1 MDFRLIALDMDGTLL
16 DAGGR
21 VPESFWDVLAEARSR
36 GIAVA
41 PASGRQL
48 ATLRSMF
55 SGERDPGTF
64 IAENGTCVFHGG
76 RIVSTTTLDTPTV
89 HSVITATVEAGLD
102 LVVCTPDVAY
112 HSPDVSDGTM
122 AELRK
127 YYVSRERVSDLR
139 EVAEADVIK
148 LAVFTSANAEE
159 VAYPPLREAAP
170 DANVVVSGAHWV
182 DIMAA
187 SAGKGRAMAALA
199 EEMGVDKH
207 EILAFGDYLNDYELL
222 QAAGTAYAMENAHPD
237 IKAIAHHIAPP
248 NTEAGVVTVL
258 RRMLGM

>member
-1 MDFRLIALDMDGTLL
+1 MEFRLIALDMDGTLL
-16 DAGGR
+16 DAAGR
-21 VPESFWDVLAEARSR
+21 VPDSFWEVLAEARSR

-55 SGERDPGTF
+55 TGDRDPGTF

-76 RIVSTTTLDTPTV
+76 KVVSTTLLGESTV
-89 HSVITATVEAGLD
+89 RSVIAAADAAGLD

-112 HSPDVSDGTM
+112 HLPTVSDATM
-122 AELRK
+122 TELQK
-127 YYVSRERVSDLR
+127 YYVSREQVRDLR
-139 EVAEADVIK
+139 EVAGTDVIK
-148 LAVFTSANAEE
+148 LAVYTCGNAEE
-159 VAYPPLREAAP
+159 LAYPPLCEAAP
-170 DANVVVSGAHWV
+170 EANVVVSGANWV

-187 SAGKGRAMAALA
+187 TAGKGRAMTALA
-199 EEMGVDKH
+199 EEMGVGKH

-237 IKAIAHHIAPP
+237 IKAIAHHIAPS

-258 RRMLGM
+258 RDLLGM